1 MMLSSVM
8 EDYLKAIYGLHAEAD
23 GNVKTSDIATQL
35 DVKPPTVT
43 SMLKKLA
50 EKNLVNHEP
59 YQGVELTPTGESVAL
74 EVIRHHRLLE
84 AYLTEELGYDWSEVH
99 DEADRLEHHVS
110 ETFIHRLATRLDE
123 PQVDPHGDPIPSADL
138 DPVEDPSGSALIDF
152 DVDETVTIQRVR
164 NQDPEILRYLE
175 ERGIKPGTRVTIEE
189 VTPIGMI
196 TVHSDSSET
205 AISLPNDVAKYIR
218 ACPSGEVT
226 PPSP

>member
-1 MMLSSVM
+1 MMLSAVM
-8 EDYLKAIYGLHAEAD
+8 EDYLKAIYVLHAEAD

-110 ETFIHRLATRLDE
+110 ETFIDRLATRLDE
-123 PQVDPHGDPIPSADL
+123 PRVDPHGDPIPSADL
-138 DPVEDPSGSALIDF
+138 DPVEDPSGTALIDF
-152 DVDETVTIQRVR
+152 SVDETVIIQRVR

-175 ERGIKPGTRVTIEE
+175 AHGIKPGTRVTIKE

-196 TVHSDSSET
+196 SIQPHSYET
-205 AISLPNDVAKYIR
+205 IVSLPTSVARSIW
-218 ACPSGEVT
+218 ANQTGEASTSV
-226 PPSP
+226 P

>member
-1 MMLSSVM
+1 MMLSAVM
-8 EDYLKAIYGLHAEAD
+8 EDYLKAIYVLHAEAA

-50 EKNLVNHEP
+50 ENNLVNHEP
-59 YQGVELTPTGESVAL
+59 YQGVELTSTGESVAL

-84 AYLTEELGYDWSEVH
+84 SYLTEELGYDWSEVH

-110 ETFIHRLATRLDE
+110 ETFIDHLATRLDE
-123 PQVDPHGDPIPSADL
+123 PKVDPHGDPIPSADL
-138 DPVEDPSGSALIDF
+138 DPVEDSSGTALIDF
-152 DVDETVTIQRVR
+152 DVDEAVIIQRVR

-175 ERGIKPGTRVTIEE
+175 EHGLKPGTRVTIEE

-196 TVHSDSSET
+196 IVQPDSSET
-205 AISLPNDVAKYIR
+205 PVSLPTGVARSIR
-218 ACPSGEVT
+218 AHQTDEATTPVT
-226 PPSP
+226 